1 MIEDLK
7 PYPQYKDSGLAWLGK
22 VPAHWGIAR
31 SKRLFRQRKEFAQSD
46 DQQLSATQAF
56 GVIPQALY
64 EQRTGYRVVK
74 ISMHLNKRKHVQ
86 ADDFVI
92 SMRSFQG
99 GLERAWAAGAIRS
112 SYVVLEP
119 GAEVSAGYFQHLF
132 KSHQYINAL
141 RATSDFIRDG
151 QDLNFGNFCGVD
163 LPLIPLQ
170 EQAAIARFLAWATNR
185 LDSTIGAKRRII
197 ALLQEQKQA
206 IIQRAVTRGLDPSV
220 PLKDSGIPWLGEIP
234 EHWEIANLGRLCI
247 ARCDGPFGSGLKSSH
262 YTDAGVRVIRL
273 QNIGI
278 GEFKDGDRAYI
289 APEHY
294 DSLGDHDVVA
304 GDLLVAGLG
313 DERVPAGRSCLAPPN
328 CEPAMVKA
336 DCFRFRMKKNH
347 NIPQFV
353 AIQLSATAHAATSCL
368 STGATRLRINL
379 SASSARSVAL
389 PPGLEQQ
396 AILHHMEKKTSPLS
410 SAISRLESEIT
421 LLREYRTRLIADVVT
436 GKLDV
441 REAAAGLPED
451 VEPPIQSDAAAYDGD
466 EAEDDSDSDPIDTE
480 ED

>member
-7 PYPQYKDSGLAWLGK
+7 PYPQYKDSGLPWLGE
-22 VPAHWGIAR
+22 VPSHWETAR

-74 ISMHLNKRKHVQ
+74 ISMHLDKRKHVQ

-119 GAEVSAGYFQHLF
+119 SAEVSAGYFQHLF

-151 QDLNFGNFCGVD
+151 QDLNFNNFCGVD

-170 EQAAIARFLAWATNR
+170 EQAAIARFLVWATNR
-185 LDSTIGAKRRII
+185 LDRAIRAKRRII

-206 IIQRAVTRGLDPSV
+206 IIHRAVTRGLDPSE

-234 EHWEIANLGRLCI
+234 EHWEVRKIRAVASRVTKGTTPTTLG
-247 ARCDGPFGSGLKSSH
+247 K
-262 YTDAGVRVIRL
+262 
-273 QNIGI
+273 
-278 GEFKDGDRAYI
+278 
-289 APEHY
+289 
-294 DSLGDHDVVA
+294 
-304 GDLLVAGLG
+304 
-313 DERVPAGRSCLAPPN
+313 
-328 CEPAMVKA
+328 
-336 DCFRFRMKKNH
+336 
-347 NIPQFV
+347 QFV
-353 AIQLSATAHAATSCL
+353 ASGIRFVKVESISANRNILEWKCAFIDDATDRLLSRSKLRANDVVVSIAGAIGRPAIISPSLLPANTNQAVGIISPLNHLCRSEWLTYVLASPMCLRSLSDSSVQTAQA
-368 STGATRLRINL
+368 NL
-379 SASSARSVAL
+379 SLTSLGRAAIGLPHVHEQDMIVARLSIVVSSVAN
-389 PPGLEQQ
+389 
-396 AILHHMEKKTSPLS
+396 T
-410 SAISRLESEIT
+410 ISRLEREID
-421 LLREYRTRLIADVVT
+421 LIREYRTRLIADVVT

-441 REAAAGLPED
+441 REAAAGLPEPD
-451 VEPPIQSDAAAYDGD
+451 NASDQRLEPEEEEPEF
-466 EAEDDSDSDPIDTE
+466 EAEDAQKESTD
-480 ED
+480 

>member
-7 PYPQYKDSGLAWLGK
+7 PYPQYKDSGLPWLGE
-22 VPAHWGIAR
+22 VPSHWETAR

-74 ISMHLNKRKHVQ
+74 ISMHLDKRKHVQ

-119 GAEVSAGYFQHLF
+119 SAEVSAGYFQHLF

-151 QDLNFGNFCGVD
+151 QDLNFNNFCGVD

-170 EQAAIARFLAWATNR
+170 EQAAIARFLVWATNR
-185 LDSTIGAKRRII
+185 LDRAIRAKRRII

-206 IIQRAVTRGLDPSV
+206 IIHRAVTRGLDPSE

-234 EHWEIANLGRLCI
+234 EHWEVRKIRAVASRVTKGTTPTTLG
-247 ARCDGPFGSGLKSSH
+247 K
-262 YTDAGVRVIRL
+262 
-273 QNIGI
+273 
-278 GEFKDGDRAYI
+278 
-289 APEHY
+289 
-294 DSLGDHDVVA
+294 
-304 GDLLVAGLG
+304 
-313 DERVPAGRSCLAPPN
+313 
-328 CEPAMVKA
+328 
-336 DCFRFRMKKNH
+336 
-347 NIPQFV
+347 QFV
-353 AIQLSATAHAATSCL
+353 ASGIRFVKVESISANRNILEWKCAFIDDATDRLLSRSKLRANDVVVSIAGAIGRPAIISPSLLPANTNQAVGIISPLNHLCRSEWLTYVLASPMCLRSLSESSVQTAQA
-368 STGATRLRINL
+368 NL
-379 SASSARSVAL
+379 SLTSLGRAAIGLPHVHEQDMIVARLSIVVSSVAN
-389 PPGLEQQ
+389 
-396 AILHHMEKKTSPLS
+396 T
-410 SAISRLESEIT
+410 ISRLEREID
-421 LLREYRTRLIADVVT
+421 LIREYRTRLIADVVT

-441 REAAAGLPED
+441 REAAAGLPEPD
-451 VEPPIQSDAAAYDGD
+451 NASDQRLEPEEEEPEF
-466 EAEDDSDSDPIDTE
+466 EAEDAQKESTD
-480 ED
+480 